1 MVTIVD
7 YKTYQKE
14 SDGSE
19 FHSLVVQG
27 GVEAV
32 KSKGT
37 NRTYLTAR
45 TARVS
50 CTFNEATCK
59 GLIGTTLPGTVKK
72 VDTDPY
78 EYAIPDSGE
87 IITLNHRFEYMS
99 EEDALI
105 EDNVVEPSLVV

>member
-14 SDGSE
+14 DGTN
-19 FHSLVVQG
+19 FHVLIVQG

-32 KSKGT
+32 KSSQT
-37 NRTYLTAR
+37 NKTYLTAR

-59 GLIGTTLPGTVKK
+59 ALIGNEIPGQIKK
-72 VDTDPY
+72 VEVAPY
-78 EYAIPDSGE
+78 EYAMPDSGE
-87 IITLNHRFEYMS
+87 VISLSHSYCFVTD
-99 EEDALI
+99 EEAVIQDHL
-105 EDNVVEPSLVV
+105 VESVEVN